1 MVQKRMLK
9 EGGVSYIA
17 TVRIRRGGMEFSE
30 SKAFE
35 LEKEAQV
42 WEKDTKKDILAKIRL
57 GLFDAKT
64 EADRLTFAGAVER
77 YREQVLP
84 KKRAQRQDSY
94 KFNTILQNA
103 QFKTLVLSKVSA
115 PDIAK
120 YRDSRLK
127 EATKT
132 TVSHELALI
141 SHVFSVAI
149 REWGFVNLHNPVS
162 QIKKPGFNRSRDR
175 RVMPGEIDCVLAVTE
190 SEALKHIVPLALET
204 AMREA
209 EIAGLAWDDF
219 DAKARVLTLEM
230 TKNGSKR
237 IVPLSPTALS
247 ILSALPR
254 PIGGGSIFNMTP
266 HAVAAAF
273 RRAVARARKRYE
285 KECETT
291 GKQPD
296 KKFLTDLH
304 FHDLRHESTSRLFE
318 KGLSVA
324 EVSAITGHLTLQML
338 KRYTHI
344 SPAHLVARLAQQA

>member
-1 MVQKRMLK
+1 MIEKRKLK
-9 EGGVSYIA
+9 DGGISYLA
-17 TVRIRRGGMEFSE
+17 VVRIRKSGLSVRE
-30 SKAFE
+30 SKAFAT
-35 LEKEAQV
+35 EKEAQE
-42 WEKDTKKDILAKIRL
+42 WEKDIRAKVRL
-57 GLFDAKT
+57 GLFDTKT
-64 EADRLTFAGAVER
+64 EADRLTFEKAIER
-77 YREQVLP
+77 YREQVLT
-84 KKRAQRQDSY
+84 KKRAAKQDGY
-94 KFNTILQNA
+94 KFNTILKNA
-103 QFKTLVLSKVSA
+103 VFKNLALSKVSA

-141 SHVFSVAI
+141 SHVFTTAI

-175 RVMPGEIDCVLAVTE
+175 RLIAGEIECVLAVTE

-204 AMREA
+204 AMREG
-209 EIAGLAWDDF
+209 EIAGLTWEDF
-219 DAKARVLTLEM
+219 DMKNRTLTLDQ
-230 TKNGSKR
+230 TKNGTRR

-254 PIGGGSIFNMTP
+254 PIGGGSIFNMTS

-285 KECETT
+285 KECADS
-291 GKQPD
+291 GKEPD
-296 KKFLTDLH
+296 KKFLVDLH

-344 SPAHLVARLAQQA
+344 SPAHLVERLAQ